1 MNNNKITIVTSYT
14 FPDDAATANR
24 LSIFAEVLVKHGNY
38 DLTVIGQGSKNRKF
52 QVKNRPISVIQLK
65 KRQFNKN
72 KLFIRGF
79 NEFIDSFRLL
89 KLAKNTQADIYL
101 ISIPSITL
109 LLSSIL
115 IKKHKVIYDVRDLV
129 WEYLLK
135 SSGIKKYAG
144 FAIRKV
150 SLCILSKSLFLTVT
164 NDTELYYFKKRNIP
178 AVFKISNG
186 ISQEK
191 FNKLASLNSKNYDN
205 SKDYLLVY
213 VGNVG
218 FGQNLKN
225 IIDVIGNLRGF
236 KLKVIGTGND
246 LQRLIS
252 HVKDN
257 NFKNISFLG
266 FKPWD
271 EAMDHVKTADCLL
284 GQINSQFKTA
294 VPSKIYEYAVT
305 GRPVIFGLPEGPAK
319 KIAERLS
326 NFYVYDPSNIGEFNN
341 LLLQLKSKVI
351 DEAEVSINRNFVK
364 KNFIREVE
372 AKKLNTLI
380 SEYRR

>member
-1 MNNNKITIVTSYT
+1 MSNDKLTIITSYN

-24 LSIFAEVLVKHGNY
+24 LSVFANMLSSNSNY
-38 DLTVIGQGSKNRKF
+38 DITVIGQGDINRKF
-52 QVKNRPISVIQLK
+52 KLKDHSISVVQLK
-65 KRQFNKN
+65 KRKFNKK
-72 KLFIRGF
+72 KLIIRGL
-79 NEFIDSFRLL
+79 NELIDSFRLL
-89 KLAKNTQADIYL
+89 KAAKNTRAEIYL

-129 WEYLLK
+129 WEFLIK
-135 SSGIKKYAG
+135 SSGIKKYVG

-150 SLCILSKSLFLTVT
+150 SLGILSNSLFLTVT
-164 NDTELYYFKKRNIP
+164 NDTELSYFRRRNFP

-191 FNKLASLNSKNYDN
+191 FNKLASLNPKNYDN
-205 SKDYLLVY
+205 LKDYLLVY

-218 FGQNLKN
+218 FAQNLKD
-225 IIDVIGNLRGF
+225 IINVIGNLQGF

-246 LQRLIS
+246 LQRLTS
-252 HVKDN
+252 HVKEND
-257 NFKNISFLG
+257 FKNVSFLG
-266 FKPWD
+266 PKPWD
-271 EAMDHVKTADCLL
+271 EAMDYVKTADCLL
-284 GQINSQFKTA
+284 GQISSKFKTA
-294 VPSKIYEYAVT
+294 VPSKIYEYAIT

-319 KIAERLS
+319 KIAEQLS
-326 NFYVYDPSNIGEFNN
+326 NFYVYDPSNIKEFNN

-351 DEAEVSINRNFVK
+351 DEAEVSMNRNFIK